1 MDGDLAGIFS
11 RKMRVSGIGSGKVER
26 FVEANEAE
34 RAGLAA
40 LFGLPGIAALSGEFL
55 LTPERGGVI
64 GATLRLA
71 ARVTRVCVV
80 SLEEFEAEV
89 REVAAL
95 RFVPAVAVKEGAE
108 IELDPESLEGPDE
121 IYFGG
126 EVIDLG
132 AVLGE
137 QLALALDPYPR
148 KPGAALPA
156 EVAGEGA
163 GNAFSVLGR
172 LRGVGEG

>member
-11 RKMRVSGIGSGKVER
+11 RPMRVSGIGSGKVER
-26 FVEANEAE
+26 LVEAKETE
-34 RAGLAA
+34 RAGLAK
-40 LFGLPGIAALSGEFL
+40 LFGLPGIAS
-55 LTPERGGVI
+55 LTGAFVLAPEAGGVI
-64 GATLRLA
+64 GATVRLA
-71 ARVTRVCVV
+71 ARVTQVCVV

-89 REVAAL
+89 RETASL
-95 RFVPAVAVKEGAE
+95 RFVPAGAVKEGAE

-121 IYFGG
+121 IYYGG

-132 AVLGE
+132 AVLAE

-156 EVAGEGA
+156 DVAGDEG
-163 GNAFSVLGR
+163 GNAFSVLRR
-172 LRGVGEG
+172 LRGVGED